1 MSADNYPSKFSR
13 QMATIVYLFY
23 EFALLVTGRFIIL
36 QITTKFPVLRGWGL
50 QMFMKLYLGN

>member
-36 QITTKFPVLRGWGL
+36 QITTKFPVLRG
-50 QMFMKLYLGN
+50 